1 MFAKPLCASDDNAL
15 KTIVSRP
22 GMSPLPSTTPC
33 VLLGMQAL
41 AKLATTM
48 KDIVREMDEIHLH
61 GTLTT

>member
-1 MFAKPLCASDDNAL
+1 
-15 KTIVSRP
+15 
-22 GMSPLPSTTPC
+22 
-33 VLLGMQAL
+33 MQAL